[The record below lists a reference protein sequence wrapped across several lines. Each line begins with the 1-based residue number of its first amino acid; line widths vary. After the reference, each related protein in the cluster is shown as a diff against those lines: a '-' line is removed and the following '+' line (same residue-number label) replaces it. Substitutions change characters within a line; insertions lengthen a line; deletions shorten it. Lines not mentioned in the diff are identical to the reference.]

1 VTTLGDAA
9 RQTEVSRAA
18 AIRTFGLADT
28 QPRVVDPIGSA
39 AAPAGTSIVF
49 REVSFR
55 YTADAPLALDGVSF
69 DLPEGGRLGLVGAS
83 GSGKTTVINLLL
95 RFWDPDEGSIL
106 VGGRDVRDQRLSD
119 LRGLLGVVPQHP
131 YLFNGTLR
139 DNLLLADGAAEDD
152 TLLAAC
158 DRAQLD
164 AFIASLPSGLDTEVG
179 ENGVKLSGGE
189 RQRVAIARAFLRDAP
204 ILILDEATANLDRET
219 ERAVLRELDRSA
231 RGRCLLVVTHR
242 PSPLDLVDRVVR
254 LDRPA

>member
-1 VTTLGDAA
+1 VP
-9 RQTEVSRAA
+9 R
-18 AIRTFGLADT
+18 IADPVEPT
-28 QPRVVDPIGSA
+28 AVPGE
-39 AAPAGTSIVF
+39 TSISF
-49 REVSFR
+49 RDVSFR
-55 YTADAPLALDGVSF
+55 YTADAPLALDDVSF
-69 DLPEGGRLGLVGAS
+69 ELPAGGRIGLVGAS
-83 GSGKTTVINLLL
+83 GSGKTTVVNLLL

-106 VGGRDVRDQRLSD
+106 VGGRDVRDRRLSD
-119 LRGLLGVVPQHP
+119 LRGLVGIVPQHP

-204 ILILDEATANLDRET
+204 LLILDEATANLDRET

-231 RGRCLLVVTHR
+231 RDRSLLVVTHR
-242 PSPLDLVDRVVR
+242 PGPLGLVDRVVR

>member
-1 VTTLGDAA
+1 VAPLVDAA
-9 RQTEVSRAA
+9 RQAEVSRAA
-18 AIRTFGLADT
+18 ALRTFDLIDRVPRIADPVEPT
-28 QPRVVDPIGSA
+28 P
-39 AAPAGTSIVF
+39 APGETSISF
-49 REVSFR
+49 RDVSFR
-55 YTADAPLALDGVSF
+55 YTADAPLALDDVSF
-69 DLPEGGRLGLVGAS
+69 ELPAGGRIGLVGAS
-83 GSGKTTVINLLL
+83 GSGKTSVVNLLL

-106 VGGRDVRDQRLSD
+106 VGGRDVRDRRLSD
-119 LRGLLGVVPQHP
+119 LRGQVGIVPQHP

-139 DNLLLADGAAEDD
+139 DNLLLADGTAEDD

-231 RGRCLLVVTHR
+231 GNRSLLVVTHR
-242 PSPLDLVDRVVR
+242 PRPLDLVDRVVR